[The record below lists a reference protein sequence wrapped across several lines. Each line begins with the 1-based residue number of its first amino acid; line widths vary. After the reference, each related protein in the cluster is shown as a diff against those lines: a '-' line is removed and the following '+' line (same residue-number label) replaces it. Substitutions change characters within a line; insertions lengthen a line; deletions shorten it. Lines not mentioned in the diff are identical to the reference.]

1 MSSLFRTGIRSISLP
16 LLSGEI
22 WELRSK
28 CSAASRAQ
36 ILLLQARLTCF
47 TKGRRSEFG
56 EVHDGRPD
64 VQRAEEKLI
73 AANAR
78 IGVARAQYFP
88 QISLT
93 SLGGAANTQ
102 SSSAENCACRPALST
117 LSTSPLM
124 LICFCE

>member
-1 MSSLFRTGIRSISLP
+1 MSSLFRTGIRSISRP
-16 LLSGEI
+16 SSSGEI
-22 WELRSK
+22 WELRLR

-47 TKGRRSEFG
+47 TKGRTSEFG
-56 EVHDGRPD
+56 EVHDARPD

-93 SLGGAANTQ
+93 SLGGAASNRPSCAGDANTQ
-102 SSSAENCACRPALST
+102 SLSAENCATFPPT
-117 LSTSPLM
+117 
-124 LICFCE
+124 F